1 MKMRHES
8 RSFREANRWRG
19 KPRDCAQAAGEP
31 RGVIEAAACRVPV
44 EGRGPGTLKPKRIL
58 LPIDTAKCPLEVF
71 AVANGFAGRPEVTVI
86 MLHVVNLN
94 IVAPENRVYEELGR
108 EVYSHLCRL
117 AREYIHPFASTA
129 VRVRAGQLEQEI
141 LAEAAEQKADLIIL
155 PSWGPSWWARL
166 TASWRSQ
173 PDVTLPRWA
182 RNIVRK
188 AACAVSVVNA
198 RTRFN
203 CERAWGRRGHEV
215 DDTLHYLRMPA
226 AAKAS
231 PSMVMEDSSARMH
244 TAGRLAA

>member
-1 MKMRHES
+1 M
-8 RSFREANRWRG
+8 
-19 KPRDCAQAAGEP
+19 
-31 RGVIEAAACRVPV
+31 
-44 EGRGPGTLKPKRIL
+44 KPKRIL

-71 AVANGFAGRPEVTVI
+71 DVANDFAGRPEVTVI
-86 MLHVVNLN
+86 LLHVVNLN

-173 PDVTLPRWA
+173 PYASLPRWA

-188 AACAVSVVNA
+188 AACAVSLVNA
-198 RTRFN
+198 KTRFN
-203 CERAWGRRGHEV
+203 CDKAWGRRGNEV
-215 DDTLHYLRMPA
+215 DATLRYLRMPA

-231 PSMVMEDSSARMH
+231 PSMVMEDSSAMMH
-244 TAGRLAA
+244 PAGRLAA